1 MSYAVSAALQ
11 AGIFQTLSADPDV
24 TGIVGS
30 DIYDA
35 LPSGTLPDLYVSLG
49 LDEATDASDKTGRGA
64 WHRFT
69 VSVVSNSPG
78 FALAKDLAVTICDA
92 LIGAQPTLSRGRIVG
107 LYFDRAT
114 AKRRDA
120 DEGRQIDLRFKARIE
135 DI

>member
-120 DEGRQIDLRFKARIE
+120 DGGRQIDLRFKARIE